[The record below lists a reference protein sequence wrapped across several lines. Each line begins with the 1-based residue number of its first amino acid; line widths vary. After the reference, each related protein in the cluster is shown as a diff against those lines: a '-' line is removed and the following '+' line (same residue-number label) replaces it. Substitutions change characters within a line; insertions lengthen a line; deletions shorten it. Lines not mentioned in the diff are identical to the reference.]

1 MIKIDMWYGDKVE
14 EVERLDFTFYPNA
27 GEYRGNLYIGFQM
40 VGDYVCNDS
49 VELEN
54 AFPQLHFNWD

>member
-14 EVERLDFTFYPNA
+14 AVERLDFTFYPNE

-40 VGDYVCNDS
+40 VGDYVCTDS

-54 AFPQLHFNWD
+54 AFPQFRFNWD

>member
-1 MIKIDMWYGDKVE
+1 MIRIDMWYGDKVE
-14 EVERLDFTFYPNA
+14 EVERLDFTFYPNV